1 MRARGTRG
9 QILSSLEQCERH
21 LNKVLE
27 NLQRADERAQGRH
40 PVLNDHL
47 PEIVGLT
54 NGLLEVITKLR
65 GEI

>member
-1 MRARGTRG
+1 
-9 QILSSLEQCERH
+9 
-21 LNKVLE
+21 VLE